1 METQDRLTWVATD
14 ARQIL
19 AAEHGLDSAAVQAL
33 DHHEAIM
40 ISLYEA
46 THRPER
52 DEINDRME
60 AFQDQDPE
68 LYFAVL
74 GARREAFR
82 RRLETLIPDQR

>member
-1 METQDRLTWVATD
+1 METQDRLTWVAAD

-19 AAEHGLDSAAVQAL
+19 AAEHGLDSAAVRAL

-40 ISLYEA
+40 VSMHEA
-46 THRPER
+46 AHQPKR
-52 DEINDRME
+52 DEFNDRME

-82 RRLETLIPDQR
+82 RRLETSIPDQR